1 MKKVIRFCMCMF
13 ILTAIGCQTTNS
25 DCIYTGEDNQT
36 QSSSRADKARMD
48 GSATGNVEFNNAG
61 MNQARFD
68 GSGTQRVNYTG
79 TQGASYESGNRT
91 AQRTENS
98 SFENSRMVGELI
110 TSARY
115 YPTGSAGSSVLKVE
129 KITPREV
136 NLSQPANYKIRV
148 TNLTE
153 DPVLVKMSENLD
165 NNFNLQSSEPMHT
178 LSPDR
183 KKATWD
189 LGKLKG
195 REVREITLKGKANQA
210 GAFTNCAIPDYQRY
224 LCQTVQ
230 VVNPRIAIT
239 KEMPPEARINQQI
252 PVKLVVSNTGSGTA
266 RNVVVTDPLPARLNA
281 VGSEGRVMR
290 YEVGDL
296 AEGQSKALSFMVSSA
311 HTGTYKNTARAV
323 ADGDLSAQATDETII
338 RKSQLALTKT
348 ATEKQYAGRNV
359 DYEITVKNVGD
370 ALAQNVVITDPVPN
384 TLSFLSG
391 SDGARLVGNT
401 MTWDVGNLRPGASRT
416 VKARLKSSVAG
427 TVPNTAY
434 AKSDQAQQVSATDS
448 TLLVGIPGILLE
460 VVDSTDPLE
469 VGDMGT
475 YTITASNQGNAPGHD
490 VRIVCE
496 TEDNMEIISASGST
510 AGTVAGNTVTFS
522 PVDVLPAKQ
531 KAEWNIRIRAKTP
544 GDVRFTTRMTSR
556 ELQRPVMETESTT
569 VY

>member
-1 MKKVIRFCMCMF
+1 MKNILKICMFMF
-13 ILTAIGCQTTNS
+13 ILTTIGCQSTNN
-25 DCIYTGEDNQT
+25 DCIYSGGKNQK
-36 QSSSRADKARMD
+36 QSSTMIKEPMMEEPMMEEPMMEEPMMMGDMM
-48 GSATGNVEFNNAG
+48 TG
-61 MNQARFD
+61 
-68 GSGTQRVNYTG
+68 
-79 TQGASYESGNRT
+79 
-91 AQRTENS
+91 
-98 SFENSRMVGELI
+98 I
-110 TSARY
+110 RY
-115 YPTGSAGSSVLKVE
+115 YPTGSAASSVLKVE
-129 KITPREV
+129 KITPREIS
-136 NLSQPANYKIRV
+136 LSQPASYKIRV
-148 TNLTE
+148 TNLTK
-153 DPVLVKMSENLD
+153 DPVLVKISENLD
-165 NNFNLQSSEPMHT
+165 TNFKLESSEPMHT
-178 LSPDR
+178 LSADQ
-183 KKATWD
+183 KEAMWD

-195 REVREITLKGKANQA
+195 REVREITLTGKASQA

-224 LCQTVQ
+224 LCQTIQ

-239 KEMPPEARINQQI
+239 KEMPPEARVNQQI

-296 AEGQSKALSFMVSSA
+296 AEGQSKALQFMVSSA
-311 HTGTYKNTARAV
+311 HTGTYQNTAKAV
-323 ADGDLSAQATDETII
+323 ADGNLSAEASDETII
-338 RKSQLALTKT
+338 RQSQLALTKE

-359 DYEITVKNVGD
+359 DYEITVKNIGD
-370 ALAQNVVITDPVPN
+370 AMAQNVMITDPVPG

-401 MTWDVGNLRPGASRT
+401 ITWNIGDLRPGASRT
-416 VKARLKSSVAG
+416 VKARLKSSVSG

-434 AKSDQAQQVSATDS
+434 AKSDQAPQVSATDS
-448 TLLVGIPGILLE
+448 TLLIGVPGILLE

-475 YTITASNQGNAPGHD
+475 YTITASNQGSAPGHE

-496 TEDNMEIISASGST
+496 IEDNMEIVSASGST

-522 PVDVLPAKQ
+522 PVASLPAKQ
-531 KAEWNIRIRAKTP
+531 KAEWNVRIRAKTP

-569 VY
+569 IY